1 MNRKTVIRLIIA
13 LLLIVAGSYFYAYVK
28 RDAALYDTSYT
39 RSAMIPSARIY
50 SGHDFLYEFDCG
62 DDNMTG
68 IKLILSDS
76 GKDTG
81 VIEYSLVEC
90 GKEGEVS
97 SGSLKLSRFKSGKF
111 TLLKTDTVKESSG
124 KRYKLVISCG
134 NSEAEAAAVW
144 VLPDG
149 SDTPAVC
156 YSYRVW
162 DLQTMIISVFLGAY
176 LVIFVMVLVKIFRK

>member
-13 LLLIVAGSYFYAYVK
+13 LLLIAAGSYFYAYVK

-39 RSAMIPSARIY
+39 RSVMVPSYRIY
-50 SGHDFLYEFDCG
+50 SGHDFWYEFDCAN
-62 DDNMTG
+62 DNLTG

-76 GKDTG
+76 GKETG
-81 VIEYSLVEC
+81 SIEYSLAEC
-90 GKEGEVS
+90 EQEREVS
-97 SGSLKLSRFKSGKF
+97 SGNLKLSRFKSGKF
-111 TLLKTDTVKESSG
+111 TLLKTDTVKESLG
-124 KRYKLVISCG
+124 KRYRLVISCD
-134 NSEAEAAAVW
+134 NPEEEAAVVS

-149 SDTPAVC
+149 TDTPAVC